1 MTAHT
6 SSLLRRLS
14 LVLSL
19 LGLAVAGYLTVIHIT
34 SGSTLCTGGCDIVR
48 QSRYAEVAGI
58 PVAALGVI
66 GYMAIFGILAL
77 EEFANPSFE
86 YGPILVLGLSLA
98 GTLYS
103 FYLTYLELFVIRA
116 ICPYCVASAVIMTA
130 TFGIAL
136 ARASHTL
143 RA

>member
-1 MTAHT
+1 MTAYT
-6 SSLLRRLS
+6 FSLLRRIS
-14 LVLSL
+14 LILSL
-19 LGLAVAGYLTVIHIT
+19 LGLAVAVYLTVIHIT
-34 SGSTLCTGGCDIVR
+34 PGSTLCTGGCDIVR

-58 PVAALGVI
+58 PVAALGIV
-66 GYMAIFGILAL
+66 GYAAILALLAL
-77 EEFANPSFE
+77 EEFANPLFE
-86 YGPILVLGLSLA
+86 YGPILVLGLSLI

-130 TFGIAL
+130 IFGIAL
-136 ARASHTL
+136 ARASRIL